1 AVADPDNETA
11 EFAIAVR
18 PDQKGKGLGR
28 LMMTR
33 IIAYA
38 RSRGT
43 AWMVGEALRENS
55 AMISLAKSCGFAVS
69 TTEEPGVVGFRMKLQ
84 P

>member
-1 AVADPDNETA
+1 
-11 EFAIAVR
+11 VR

-33 IIAYA
+33 IIDYA

-43 AWMVGEALRENS
+43 GWMIGEALRENT

-84 P
+84 S

>member
-1 AVADPDNETA
+1 
-11 EFAIAVR
+11 
-18 PDQKGKGLGR
+18 
-28 LMMTR
+28 MMTR
-33 IIAYA
+33 IIDYA

-43 AWMVGEALRENS
+43 AWMIGEALRENS

-84 P
+84 Q